1 MKSGMSGSQLR
12 MGFATTKGVSE
23 VFMCK
28 NQREY
33 FTHKNLQITTISNLI
48 IFFKF
53 FLEMRN
59 VCLPFQNIWDLSSLT
74 LLILT
79 TIFRYH

>member
-28 NQREY
+28 NLREY

-48 IFFKF
+48 IFF
-53 FLEMRN
+53 
-59 VCLPFQNIWDLSSLT
+59 
-74 LLILT
+74 
-79 TIFRYH
+79 